1 MSEGTA
7 SNTERMTRLATSNEP
22 KKRILR
28 SNFENEKHEQT
39 VTESL
44 CVSLEKTPALY
55 DETIIAPAHFS
66 DSAMRDGMYT
76 TPSGSTEPV
85 GALSMEKGESIE
97 FIIVD
102 MPPFPTNHTNISTT
116 NLDGASL
123 EAFELGTDNCTVI
136 EGVLP
141 N

>member
-1 MSEGTA
+1 MREGTV
-7 SNTERMTRLATSNEP
+7 SHTERMTRSATPNKP

-28 SNFENEKHEQT
+28 SNFENEEHEQT

-44 CVSLEKTPALY
+44 CVSLEQTPALY

-76 TPSGSTEPV
+76 TPSGVTEPV
-85 GALSMEKGESIE
+85 GALSMEKGELVE

-102 MPPFPTNHTNISTT
+102 MPPFPANHTDISAI
-116 NLDGASL
+116 NLDRASL
-123 EAFELGTDNCTVI
+123 EAFELDTVNCTII
-136 EGVLP
+136 EGALS